1 MYLLCNVALKQWTKF
16 HSENTKQ
23 KQTTNNESTTSKKTN
38 THHFWINCGNR
49 GATSYGHTNPRR
61 PIVIAKNTT
70 INRERNK
77 FMQSEHTI
85 EHKHEHSHCLTNF
98 INMSVTVNIIGN
110 YFKHTMY
117 MSLHNAMSVKKR
129 QKDHSCTVTWNM

>member
-1 MYLLCNVALKQWTKF
+1 MLHLNNWQNFTQK
-16 HSENTKQ
+16 NTKQ
-23 KQTTNNESTTSKKTN
+23 KPPTMKAPQVKKVNTN

-49 GATSYGHTNPRR
+49 GATSCGQTKPRR

-85 EHKHEHSHCLTNF
+85 VHKHEHSHCLTNF

-117 MSLHNAMSVKKR
+117 MSLHNAMPVRKR